1 MAVDRLSGYTGN
13 TVFLRRGSR
22 VVSDRALFRV
32 MGNESLTETEKERG
46 LDRAIDSLRRA
57 FPPEWGIDLTKA
69 KQDGSWV
76 MIAADPRVID
86 LTSTSATAPAGV
98 ERRVLRPGHV
108 PGDQNG
114 LRPAR
119 STKCAAV
126 RRHRRPVS
134 RRLCR

>member
-1 MAVDRLSGYTGN
+1 
-13 TVFLRRGSR
+13 
-22 VVSDRALFRV
+22 